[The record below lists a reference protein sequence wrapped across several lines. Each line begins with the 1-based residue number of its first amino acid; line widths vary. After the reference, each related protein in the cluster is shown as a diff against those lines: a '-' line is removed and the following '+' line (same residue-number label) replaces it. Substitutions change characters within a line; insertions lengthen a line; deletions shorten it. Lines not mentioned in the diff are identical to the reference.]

1 MEVSIAKNKLK
12 NIKISPLQDTK
23 KLPFTLS
30 GNDLAHVMD
39 CNKATDL
46 SISSKTYSLV
56 SIGTPILC
64 LAPKE
69 SALSKLDDSENIGGI
84 FETNEIKEIENFVM
98 KCLNSKEVF
107 NKFSKIH

>member
-1 MEVSIAKNKLK
+1 M
-12 NIKISPLQDTK
+12 QDTK

-30 GNDLAHVMD
+30 VNDLAHVMD
-39 CNKATDL
+39 GNKATDL
-46 SISSKTYSLV
+46 SISSKTYNLV